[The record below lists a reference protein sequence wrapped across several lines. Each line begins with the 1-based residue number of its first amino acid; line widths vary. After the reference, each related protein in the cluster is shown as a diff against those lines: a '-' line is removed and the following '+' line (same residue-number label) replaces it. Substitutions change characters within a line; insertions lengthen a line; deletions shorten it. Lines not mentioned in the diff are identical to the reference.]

1 MDNRTMII
9 LIVSGAVILDFIV
22 IAYIVTFLR
31 KKTVVRM
38 ENILENLRETVMI
51 QPQQVNYRGSRSD
64 YGRVKNGGLL
74 AMTVSN
80 LIFIP
85 YGGRREIVIPLT
97 SINDIEESNTFYG
110 SANIRKAMILKT
122 IDGNEI
128 AFITQQNAEWI
139 ENIRKRPV

>member
-9 LIVSGAVILDFIV
+9 LIVSGAVILDIIV
-22 IAYIVTFLR
+22 IAYIVALLR
-31 KKTVVRM
+31 KKTSVRM
-38 ENILENLRETVMI
+38 ENILAELRENVII

-74 AMTVSN
+74 ALTATN

-85 YGGRREIVIPLT
+85 YGGRKEIIIPLT
-97 SINDIEESNTFYG
+97 SIADMEESNTFYG
-110 SANIRKAMILKT
+110 SANIRKAMIVKT
-122 IDGNEI
+122 IDSNEI

-139 ENIRKRPV
+139 ENIKKRIS